1 MPAEVQVTFRG
12 MDPSP
17 AVEARVRR
25 RVEDLQ
31 QVSDRIAAS
40 RVVLE
45 AAHKR
50 HRQGTI
56 YNVRIDL
63 TVPGGTIAV
72 NREPGED
79 HAHEDMH
86 VAVRDAFDAARRKLQ
101 DHIRRLDG
109 RTKQHVTQ
117 RPA

>member
-1 MPAEVQVTFRG
+1 M
-12 MDPSP
+12 
-17 AVEARVRR
+17 RR
-25 RVEDLQ
+25 
-31 QVSDRIAAS
+31 AAS
-40 RVVLE
+40 SWRPRTNVIVRVL
-45 AAHKR
+45 
-50 HRQGTI
+50 I

-101 DHIRRLDG
+101 DHMRRLEG
-109 RTKQHVTQ
+109 KTKQHV
-117 RPA
+117 AEGSA